1 MSAKYAATFRMA
13 GIAALLCASC
23 FVVGFVM
30 IFYIEPGI
38 HLNPHQRLAFIL
50 SNGRFFQL
58 WYLIIFVLFGI
69 NLLILTRGVNC
80 FISTRQTLSYHLTM
94 MFGFIWASYVIAC
107 GLIATLSI
115 EYLMHLPEEEQSA
128 VWFAIYSL
136 QVGLGDGV
144 EWVGGIWLLAL
155 SLHGLYFRLPYRLL
169 QYFGVVVGFV
179 GCLTLIPALSQ
190 AGVLFGLTQILWFIA
205 IGIAFIRLSR
215 TTLLQEKPA
224 AQ

>member
-1 MSAKYAATFRMA
+1 MDAKHGKIYRTA

-58 WYLIIFVLFGI
+58 WYVIIFVIFGI
-69 NLLILTRGVNC
+69 NLLVLTRGVNR
-80 FISTRQTLSYHLTM
+80 FIGANQTLSYHITM

-107 GLIATLSI
+107 GLIAVLSI
-115 EYLMHLPEEEQSA
+115 EYLMHLPDDEQSA

-136 QVGLGDGV
+136 QTGLGDGV
-144 EWVGGIWLLAL
+144 EWVGGIWLLTL
-155 SLHGLYFRLPYRLL
+155 SVHALYFHQPYRLL
-169 QYFGVVVGFV
+169 QYFGAAVGFI
-179 GCLTLIPALSQ
+179 GCLTLVPALSQ
-190 AGVLFGLTQILWFIA
+190 AGVIFGLAQILWFIA
-205 IGIAFIRLSR
+205 IGITFIRRSR
-215 TTLLQEKPA
+215 TTGLQEKPV